1 MSSLKFTVNSV
12 ERETLDDFIFKIEF
26 FVSLENVETKTIVHI
41 LDSVNLTRPDT
52 LIPFKDLDED
62 TLVTWIKQS
71 LGLDK
76 LKALE
81 EELKN
86 KLNKIENSTTAFGL
100 PWA

>member
-41 LDSVNLTRPDT
+41 LDSINLTRPDT